1 LKFSEPQDFFRDSI
15 KGAGTDE
22 TTLIEIICSQSN
34 KGIIGKRFLQI
45 VFRKLSFRNQGRV
58 PKRIRPRF
66 GKGCQRRHRRWF
78 QKVFGCDAPGL
89 LWFSTL
95 SNFWKGTREENKQL
109 DQAAAERDADL
120 LIKAGPKKWGTD
132 EETFSMI
139 FARRSFVQLRA
150 IVLIFEE
157 KTGKLMEKMIES
169 ETRKVLEYA

>member
-1 LKFSEPQDFFRDSI
+1 
-15 KGAGTDE
+15 
-22 TTLIEIICSQSN
+22 
-34 KGIIGKRFLQI
+34 
-45 VFRKLSFRNQGRV
+45 
-58 PKRIRPRF
+58 
-66 GKGCQRRHRRWF
+66 
-78 QKVFGCDAPGL
+78 
-89 LWFSTL
+89 
-95 SNFWKGTREENKQL
+95 
-109 DQAAAERDADL
+109 L